1 MKNYFLSCLAV
12 LMTLTVS
19 AQPTQKPT
27 DSAAPW
33 YALLTYEDGF
43 TDEFVLHLDSK
54 NGVKTAVIDIPL
66 KNIGV
71 IWRHEPFLQISAT
84 KTVLENNRISCL
96 FPSIRLDFEG
106 AFNPAGTELTGEL
119 YVIGKP
125 YKIIFTKE
133 KKTVGDKNPTY
144 IEPLPGLSEKD
155 LSPDSEMKRTIEAPN
170 TLFTEELNWM
180 EIRDAIRTGKT
191 TIIIPTGGVEMNG
204 RYLASGKHNF
214 VLRVAADSIARRL
227 GNALIAP
234 IVPFV
239 PEGGH
244 SPKTGHMRYTG
255 TISLTEATFEKLLKE
270 IALSYKMHGFKTIIF
285 IGDSGGNQW
294 GMYVAAKELREEWK
308 NESINV
314 LFIPEYYE
322 NYRVAQWLKTQGIK
336 EKDSGMHDSFQ
347 YTSQIM
353 ALNPTLV
360 RAQERIKEG
369 EFSINGVNLLPVE
382 KTIEMGKKLAG
393 YQAEVT
399 VEAIRKALKNK

>member
-1 MKNYFLSCLAV
+1 MKNYILIV
-12 LMTLTVS
+12 LLFWSVFTAT
-19 AQPTQKPT
+19 AQKPA
-27 DSAAPW
+27 DSADHW

-43 TDEFVLHLDSK
+43 TDEIVLHLTTQND
-54 NGVKTAVIDIPL
+54 VKTAVLDVPL
-66 KNIGV
+66 KNTGV
-71 IWRHEPFLQISAT
+71 IWRHEPFQQIPAT
-84 KTVLENNRISCL
+84 KVLIENNRVSCR

-106 AFNPAGTELTGEL
+106 TFDPGGNELNGEL
-119 YVIGKP
+119 YVVGKP
-125 YKIIFTKE
+125 YPITLTKE
-133 KKTVGDKNPTY
+133 RKSAINPAY

-155 LSPDSEMKRTIEAPN
+155 LSPDPEMKRTIEAPN

-180 EIRDAIRTGKT
+180 EIRDAIRAGKT

-244 SPKTGHMRYTG
+244 SPKTGHMRYAG

-360 RAQERIKEG
+360 RARERIKEG
-369 EFSINGVNLLPVE
+369 DFSINGVNLLPIE
-382 KTIEMGKKLAG
+382 KTIELGKKLAG

-399 VEAIRKALKNK
+399 VEAIHKVLKNQ

>member
-1 MKNYFLSCLAV
+1 MKNFLLIAFAA
-12 LMTLTVS
+12 LIFTT
-19 AQPTQKPT
+19 AAAQKPSDT
-27 DSAAPW
+27 ADRW

-43 TDEFVLHLDSK
+43 TDEFILHLDSK

-71 IWRHEPFLQISAT
+71 MWRHEPFLQIAAT
-84 KTVLENNRISCL
+84 KTVLENNRISCQ
-96 FPSIRLDFEG
+96 FSSIRLDFEG
-106 AFNPAGTELTGEL
+106 TINPAGTELTSEL

-155 LSPDSEMKRTIEAPN
+155 LSPDPEMKRTIEAPN

-180 EIRDAIRTGKT
+180 EIRDAIRAGKT

-244 SPKTGHMRYTG
+244 SPKTGHMRYAG

-322 NYRVAQWLKTQGIK
+322 NHRVAQWLKTQGIK
-336 EKDSGMHDSFQ
+336 EKDSGTHDSFQ

-353 ALNPTLV
+353 ALNPALV

-369 EFSINGVNLLPVE
+369 DFSINGVNLLPIE
-382 KTIEMGKKLAG
+382 KTIELGKKLAG

-399 VEAIRKALKNK
+399 VEAIRKALKNQ

>member
-1 MKNYFLSCLAV
+1 MKNLLFIALPV
-12 LMTLTVS
+12 LFFFTAT
-19 AQPTQKPT
+19 AQKPNEPA
-27 DSAAPW
+27 DRW
-33 YALLTYEDGF
+33 HALLKYEDGF
-43 TDEFVLHLDSK
+43 TDEIVLHLTTK
-54 NGVKTAVIDIPL
+54 NDAKTAVIDIPL

-71 IWRHEPFLQISAT
+71 IWRHEPFLQIPAT
-84 KTVLENNRISCL
+84 KSLFENNRISCQ

-106 AFNPAGTELTGEL
+106 TFNSTNTELSGQLYVVGRPYTITLTKERKSATNPA
-119 YVIGKP
+119 
-125 YKIIFTKE
+125 
-133 KKTVGDKNPTY
+133 Y
-144 IEPLPGLSEKD
+144 IEPLPGLSERD
-155 LSPDSEMKRTIEAPN
+155 LSPDPEMKRTIEAPN

-180 EIRDAIRTGKT
+180 EIRDAIRAGKT
-191 TIIIPTGGVEMNG
+191 TILIPTGGVEMNG

-244 SPKTGHMRYTG
+244 SPKSGHMRYAG

-308 NESINV
+308 NENIKV

-322 NYRVAQWLKTQGIK
+322 NYRVAQWLKTQGID
-336 EKDSGMHDSFQ
+336 EKDSGTHDSFQ
-347 YTSQIM
+347 YTAQIM
-353 ALNPTLV
+353 ALNPDLV
-360 RAQERIKEG
+360 RANQRIKEG
-369 EFSINGVNLLPVE
+369 DFSINGVSLLPVE
-382 KTIEMGKKLAG
+382 KTIELGKKLAG

-399 VEAIRKALKNK
+399 VEAIQKALKNK